1 MPSVV
6 GSTLLEGIV
15 IWAIVFMHM
24 LVLIFWLSAYLS
36 TVPRKKYLLK
46 RIKIAAICII
56 VFFLLVELTRDIV
69 FGIATLT
76 FREFAAVQIITQIII
91 ALIIIPSA
99 IIMLVFGTKLTKE
112 LGKFK
117 DLSKTRRRLINRVS
131 IKQILIS
138 MYLHLNGRSTTL
150 PSRSVARC

>member
-1 MPSVV
+1 
-6 GSTLLEGIV
+6 
-15 IWAIVFMHM
+15 MHI

-46 RIKIAAICII
+46 RIKIAAICVI

-69 FGIATLT
+69 FGVATLA